1 MKIPTY
7 FGMNGE
13 SVPANAVEI
22 TLQELVTPESLVGE
36 VESAIAQW
44 EDVNNLDQIDV
55 LESLLDV
62 TLNKVAAFW
71 EVAPSAGASVN
82 QQIIALLK
90 EVDHLDEMFPYSQIE
105 FLKKLQGETYS
116 WEQFCDEQE

>member
-13 SVPANAVEI
+13 PVPANAVEI
-22 TLQELVTPESLVGE
+22 TLQELVTRESLFGE

-44 EDVNNLDQIDV
+44 GDVNNLDQIGV

-62 TLNKVAAFW
+62 TLNKVAAF
-71 EVAPSAGASVN
+71 
-82 QQIIALLK
+82 
-90 EVDHLDEMFPYSQIE
+90 
-105 FLKKLQGETYS
+105 
-116 WEQFCDEQE
+116 